1 MSLKIQFSSCKNCI
15 ARKSVPVLRT
25 QHAERQLDNSWNR
38 RCWFF
43 LHILSFFL
51 FHLLLSLFYFFCPPG
66 QSPIYAVAHTEE
78 REETVVT
85 SNSNLLFLYI
95 SPPYFILHFVQVD
108 IRMLCQKKSSMLQNS
123 NLTKLKIL
131 SISVLSEASVRQRKV
146 HSRVMQTA
154 QTDECS
160 TGKENRRDRP
170 PRTDNLICL

>member
-1 MSLKIQFSSCKNCI
+1 MFRYYAHNTQKGNWTTVETADADFFFIYFLFSFSSP
-15 ARKSVPVLRT
+15 S
-25 QHAERQLDNSWNR
+25 
-38 RCWFF
+38 
-43 LHILSFFL
+43 
-51 FHLLLSLFYFFCPPG
+51 LSLFYFFCPPG

-108 IRMLCQKKSSMLQNS
+108 IRMLCQKKSSMLQNL

-170 PRTDNLICL
+170 PRTSFVCREQEQDTRRQAKVKFIQ